1 MSFGGIPTL
10 KIDTR
15 PISAICKCL
24 SDENRL
30 RILQT
35 IGREKKSVSQIV
47 EYLELSQPL
56 VSHHLKELR
65 RSHLVKVERQGPF
78 VYYHISNEGILS
90 LIERIDKIAKELID
104 SHEPF

>member
-1 MSFGGIPTL
+1 MELFF
-10 KIDTR
+10 R
-15 PISAICKCL
+15 PVAVICKCL

-35 IGREKKSVSQIV
+35 IGTDKKSVSQIV
-47 EYLELSQPL
+47 EELELSQPL

-65 RSHLVKVERQGPF
+65 RSHLLKVEREGSF
-78 VYYHISNEGILS
+78 VYYQISNNGILS
-90 LIERIDKIAKELID
+90 LLGQMNKMAKALIE